1 MLLPSP
7 AFRLL
12 SVRYLAE
19 VASWRT
25 ASREMS
31 LLDLPLAATRSLYRP
46 WVVTLDALL
55 KNPADIRL
63 VLEV

>member
-7 AFRLL
+7 AFRSL

-31 LLDLPLAATRSLYRP
+31 LLDLPLAETRSLYNP
-46 WVVTLDALL
+46 WVATRAALL
-55 KNPADIRL
+55 KKLADIRF
-63 VLEV
+63 VPEV